1 MNETIELVATCL
13 FGIEK
18 FLGEEI
24 DALGYERVETI
35 DGRITFRGPL
45 SAIARAN
52 LFLRFAE
59 KVYIKMGSFE
69 ARSFEELFQ
78 GVKNLPWERWIGP
91 DDAFPVK
98 GHSIRSD
105 LFSIPDMQKIVK
117 KAVVDRLSAE
127 YGVSWFSEEGTRMQ
141 IEFFVLNNRAQLLL
155 DTSGAP
161 LYKRGYRKE
170 TGEAP
175 IRETL
180 AAALCKIAR
189 PREDVLL
196 WDPFCGSGTIP
207 IEAVMMMQNIAPG
220 SFRSFLAEEFLDLP
234 ESIWVQ
240 ARQEA
245 ADLKKSSKF
254 EAFASDIDPK
264 MVEIAKINAASAGV
278 DSSIRFFPKN
288 ALGLET
294 HGRRGTIVCNPPY
307 GERMDSQEEVY
318 RLYSAMGAHWKKL
331 DRWQIYVITSDE
343 NFQSHYGR
351 RADNIRKLYNGM
363 LKCFYY
369 QFYKNDPPKNGA
381 SSFFPNKRK
390 GSFHENQKRSG
401 TQRKKN

>member
-1 MNETIELVATCL
+1 MEERIELCATCL
-13 FGIEK
+13 FGLEK

-24 DALGYERVETI
+24 DALGYERGETL
-35 DGRITFRGPL
+35 DGRITFFGPL

-59 KVYIKMGSFE
+59 RVFIKMGAFS
-69 ARSFEELFQ
+69 ATSFEELFQ
-78 GVKNLPWERWIGP
+78 GVNNLPWERWIGP

-105 LFSIPDMQKIVK
+105 LKSIPDCQSIVK
-117 KAVVDRLSAE
+117 KAVVERLGKE
-127 YGVSWFSEEGTRMQ
+127 YGITWFCEEGEVMQ
-141 IEFFVLNNRAQLLL
+141 IEFFILNNTATLLI

-170 TGEAP
+170 TGPAP

-180 AAALCKIAR
+180 AAALCRIAR

-207 IEAVMMMQNIAPG
+207 IEAALMMNRVAPG
-220 SFRSFLAEEFLDLP
+220 SFRTFQGERFLDLP
-234 ESIWVQ
+234 ESIWKE
-240 ARQEA
+240 AREEA
-245 ADLKKSSKF
+245 GDTRIKSGF
-254 EAFASDIDPK
+254 EVFGSDIDPE
-264 MVEIAKINAASAGV
+264 MIRIAKLNAASAGV
-278 DSSIRFFPKN
+278 EDSIRFFPKN
-288 ALGLET
+288 ALGVET

-307 GERMDSQEEVY
+307 GERMGEADQIL

-331 DRWQIYVITSDE
+331 DRWQIYVLTSDE
-343 NFQSHYGR
+343 AFQNHYGR
-351 RADNIRKLYNGM
+351 RADKVRKLYNGM

-369 QFYKNDPPKNGA
+369 QFFKPQDGGKTEYKK
-381 SSFFPNKRK
+381 KRTK
-390 GSFHENQKRSG
+390 
-401 TQRKKN
+401 

>member
-1 MNETIELVATCL
+1 MEEKIELVATCL
-13 FGIEK
+13 FGLEK

-24 DALGYERVETI
+24 DALGYQRVETI
-35 DGRITFRGPL
+35 DGRVTFSGPV

-52 LFLRFAE
+52 MFLRFAE
-59 KVYIKMGSFE
+59 KVFIKMGDFVAATFE
-69 ARSFEELFQ
+69 DMFQ
-78 GVKNLPWERWIGP
+78 SVKALEWEKWIGP

-98 GHSIRSD
+98 GHSIRSQ
-105 LFSIPDMQKIVK
+105 LRSIPDLQSIVK

-127 YGVSWFSEEGTRMQ
+127 YGVTWFSEEGSLLQ
-141 IEFFVLNNRAQLLL
+141 IEFFLLNDRAQLLI

-180 AAALCKIAR
+180 AAALCRIAR

-207 IEAVMMMQNIAPG
+207 IEAAMMMRNIAPG
-220 SFRSFLAEEFLDLP
+220 SFRSFAAENFLDLP
-234 ESIWVQ
+234 ESIWKQ
-240 ARQEA
+240 AREEA
-245 ADLKKSSKF
+245 ADLRKDTKF
-254 EAFASDIDPK
+254 EAFASDIDPE
-264 MVEIAKINAASAGV
+264 MVNIAKINAESAGV
-278 DSSIRFFPKN
+278 ADLIRFFPKN
-288 ALGLET
+288 ALGIET

-307 GERMDSQEEVY
+307 GERMDTYDKVFD
-318 RLYSAMGAHWKKL
+318 LYSAMGAHWKRL

-343 NFQSHYGR
+343 NFQNHYGR
-351 RADNIRKLYNGM
+351 RADNVRKLYNGM

-369 QFYKNDPPKNGA
+369 QFYKPMEDGL
-381 SSFFPNKRK
+381 
-390 GSFHENQKRSG
+390 QKREFS
-401 TQRKKN
+401 RKNHKREYKK